1 MTMATPKRVIVL
13 GATGSIGASCCD
25 ILKRHPDRYV
35 PVLFSAH
42 SNGEK
47 LAELSASFGSVPSIL
62 VSRDGE
68 ETLHHRI
75 ADTDADIVVNGI
87 AGSPGL
93 RFSRTSLESGKDLA
107 LANKE
112 TIVMAGPL
120 IRDIA
125 RKNGKRILPVDSE
138 HAAVFS
144 LIEAHGK
151 NAVSEVILTA
161 SGGPFRTW
169 ERERIYNATVE
180 QALNHPTWS
189 MGSKITIDSAS
200 MANKGLELIEA
211 VRLFD
216 LDPDTVSVVIHP
228 QSLVHSM
235 IRLTD
240 GVLYAQISKP
250 DMRHPI
256 HAALEW
262 PETLSNHLEP
272 FSFSEPGILEFY
284 PPRTDAFPLLD
295 LARQAVRSGGYSTI
309 AYNAAN
315 ECAVAAFLAR
325 TIPFGALAEVTA
337 KVLEQDWS
345 GNPVSIDDVI
355 DTDTR
360 VRRVADSI
368 LKGWHT

>member
-1 MTMATPKRVIVL
+1 MPTPKRVIVL
-13 GATGSIGASCCD
+13 GATGSIGASCCN
-25 ILKRHPDRYV
+25 ILEQHPDRFV
-35 PVLFSAH
+35 PVLLSAH
-42 SNGEK
+42 SNRQK
-47 LAELSASFGSVPSIL
+47 LAELSASFGAVPAVL

-68 ETLHHRI
+68 EMLHHQI
-75 ADTDADIVVNGI
+75 AETDADIVVNGI

-93 RFSRTSLESGKDLA
+93 RFSRTALESGKDLA

-125 RKNGKRILPVDSE
+125 RKNGKAILPVDSE

-144 LIEAHGK
+144 LLEAYG
-151 NAVSEVILTA
+151 NNVLSEVILTA

-169 ERERIYNATVE
+169 NREDIYNATVE
-180 QALNHPTWS
+180 QALRHPTWS

-216 LDPDTVSVVIHP
+216 LDPNSVSVVIHP
-228 QSLVHSM
+228 QSLIHSM
-235 IRLTD
+235 IRTTD

-262 PETLSNHLEP
+262 PETLPNQLEP
-272 FSFSEPGILEFY
+272 LLFTESQTMEFY
-284 PPRTDAFPLLD
+284 PPRNDVFPLLE
-295 LARQAVRSGGYSTI
+295 LARQAVKSGGGSTI
-309 AYNAAN
+309 AYNASN
-315 ECAVAAFLAR
+315 ECAVAAFLSR
-325 TIPFGALAEVTA
+325 RIPFGALAEITA
-337 KVLEQDWS
+337 EVLEQDWS
-345 GNPVSIDDVI
+345 GNPASIDDVI
-355 DTDTR
+355 ETDIR
-360 VRRVADSI
+360 VRAVADSI
-368 LKGWHT
+368 LKGWHS

>member
-1 MTMATPKRVIVL
+1 MSSPKRVIVL
-13 GATGSIGASCCD
+13 GATGSIGTSCCD
-25 ILKRHPDRYV
+25 ILKGHPDRYV
-35 PVLFSAH
+35 PVLLSAY
-42 SNGEK
+42 SNERK
-47 LAELSASFGSVPSIL
+47 LAELSASFNNVPSLLI
-62 VSRDGE
+62 SRDGE
-68 ETLHHRI
+68 EALHRMI
-75 ADTDADIVVNGI
+75 TDTDADIVVNGI

-93 RFSRTSLESGKDLA
+93 RFSRTALESGKDLA

-125 RKNGKRILPVDSE
+125 RKKDRKILPVDSE

-144 LIEAHGK
+144 LLEAHGTT
-151 NAVSEVILTA
+151 AVSEVILTA

-169 ERERIYNATVE
+169 DRERIYNATVE

-216 LDPDTVSVVIHP
+216 LEPDTVSVVIHP

-235 IRLTD
+235 IRMTD

-262 PETLSNHLEP
+262 PETLPNHLEP
-272 FSFSEPGILEFY
+272 FSFSEPRTLEFY
-284 PPRTDAFPLLD
+284 PPRADAFPLLD
-295 LARQAVRSGGYSTI
+295 LARRAVQSGGSYTI

-315 ECAVAAFLAR
+315 ECAVAAFLSR
-325 TIPFGALAEVTA
+325 RIPFGALAEITA
-337 KVLEQDWS
+337 EVLARDWS
-345 GNPVSIDDVI
+345 GNPGSIDDVI
-355 DTDTR
+355 EADTR
-360 VRRVADSI
+360 VRQAADSI
-368 LKGWHT
+368 LKGWPS